1 MPDYYKLL
9 GIDPGADERTIR
21 KAWRLKTKEVH
32 PDVNR
37 SEDAAIQFRELSSAL
52 ETLLDPVL
60 RHKHDRAN
68 GYSGKPKNQDSNAK
82 QEFSEYQQKKAE
94 SIVKEWS
101 TDYDVAM
108 AMREEQRQK
117 HLARHKRNIRR
128 LWIIAALFLLTMLG
142 LFTYIVWIGP
152 ADWNSR

>member
-1 MPDYYKLL
+1 MSDYYRLL
-9 GIDPGADERTIR
+9 GIDPDADERTIR

-37 SEDAAIQFRELSSAL
+37 SDDAAIQFRELSRAL

-60 RHKHDRAN
+60 RHKHDRAH

-82 QEFSEYQQKKAE
+82 QEFTEYQQKKAE

-101 TDYDVAM
+101 SDYEVAM
-108 AMREEQRQK
+108 AMREEQRRK
-117 HLARHKRNIRR
+117 HLARHKKNIRT
-128 LWIIAALFLLTMLG
+128 LWIIAVLFLATALAALAYFAWSG
-142 LFTYIVWIGP
+142 E
-152 ADWNSR
+152 

>member
-37 SEDAAIQFRELSSAL
+37 SEDAAIQFRELSRAL

-82 QEFSEYQQKKAE
+82 QQFSAYQEKKAAE
-94 SIVKEWS
+94 TVRKWS

-108 AMREEQRQK
+108 AIREEQRRK
-117 HLARHKRNIRR
+117 HLARHKRNIRM
-128 LWIIAALFLLTMLG
+128 LWLVLAVILLLLLGFFAL
-142 LFTYIVWIGP
+142 V
-152 ADWNSR
+152 A